1 MIISIRGYYFF
12 REDSMTK
19 TITIRVNTDA
29 LDKVRAISKEQDRS
43 INYIINKIILEYLQG
58 GKVNG

>member
-1 MIISIRGYYFF
+1 
-12 REDSMTK
+12 MTK